1 MFRRMMHLHSHN
13 HSDSHRP
20 NRSHAGVDYN
30 FAFGFG
36 IVLNTIYIL
45 VEAGYGL
52 AIGSLALLADA
63 GHNLS
68 DVLGLLLAWG
78 GYYLG
83 RIGPTPRWTYGWRS
97 SSILAAFLNALLLLM
112 AVGAITWEA
121 VQRFS
126 NPVPIQGATIMVV
139 AGIGVLINV
148 LTALLFLRGRKHDIN
163 IQGAFLHMAAD
174 AGVSLGVVLAGLLTM
189 LYQVGWIDPAVSLLI
204 AAVIL
209 LSTWGLLR
217 DSTALLLHAVPPG
230 IDVRGIAKFLTEA
243 DGVQAMHDL
252 HIWAMSTT
260 ETALTTHLVVPEQ
273 SDTDQL
279 LDQLRIGLQAQFGIA
294 HTTIQIERSAKLGCP
309 QELDGAI

>member
-1 MFRRMMHLHSHN
+1 MGHHN
-13 HSDSHRP
+13 HSHGAI
-20 NRSHAGVDYN
+20 NYN

-36 IVLNTIYIL
+36 IALNAIYIL

-83 RIGPTPRWTYGWRS
+83 RIVPTRRRTYGWRS

-126 NPVPIQGATIMVV
+126 HPLTPAGTTIMVV
-139 AGIGVLINV
+139 AGIGVLINL
-148 LTALLFLRGRKHDIN
+148 LTALLFLKGRQHDIN
-163 IQGAFLHMAAD
+163 IRGAFLHMAAD
-174 AGVSLGVVLAGLLTM
+174 AGVSLGVVVAGLLTNI
-189 LYQVGWIDPAVSLLI
+189 YQINWIDPAVSLAI
-204 AAVIL
+204 AAAIL
-209 LSTWGLLR
+209 FGTWGLLR
-217 DSTALLLHAVPPG
+217 YSTLLLLHAVPPG
-230 IDVRGIAKFLTEA
+230 IDPEAVAHFFTESEE
-243 DGVQAMHDL
+243 VKAMHDL

-260 ETALTTHLVVPEQ
+260 ETALTAHLVVPEV
-273 SDTDQL
+273 SNTDPL
-279 LDQLRIGLQAQFGIA
+279 LERLRQGLETRFGIQHA
-294 HTTIQIERSAKLGCP
+294 TIQIERTTASECP
-309 QELDGAI
+309 QNLEGAV